1 MRGLATRWGRSI
13 TRFSARIPLRI
24 KLITVALALVA
35 IALAVISA
43 VSIAVF
49 RGYLLRQADRQLARY
64 VERQTT
70 GIFGFPRYSEPGG
83 FVPFSA
89 GQE

>member
-1 MRGLATRWGRSI
+1 MRGLATRLGRSI

-43 VSIAVF
+43 VSVAVF
-49 RGYLLRQADRQLARY
+49 RGYLLHQADRQLQGTSKDRPREYSASR
-64 VERQTT
+64 
-70 GIFGFPRYSEPGG
+70 GIPSRAGSF
-83 FVPFSA
+83 PFSA